1 MTIAAL
7 LHGRDENSIIGVSP
21 DMSVNDVLSLLA
33 DKRIGA
39 VPVIEREQ
47 VVGIMSERDMI
58 YGIRRE
64 GPVFLDRPV
73 KEAMTRAVISVASN
87 TSPLE
92 ALAMMTQR
100 RIRHLPVID
109 DGVLVGFVS
118 IGDLVKARMERIESE
133 AAALRE
139 YIQTV

>member
-7 LHGRDENSIIGVSP
+7 LHKREENSIISVAP
-21 DMSVNDVLSLLA
+21 DMAVNDVLSLLA

-39 VPVIEREQ
+39 VPVIQNKR

-64 GPVFLDRPV
+64 GPAFLDRPV
-73 KEAMTRAVISVASN
+73 SEAMTKAVITVTGS

-100 RIRHLPVID
+100 RIRHLPVVD
-109 DGVLVGFVS
+109 DGVLIGFVS
-118 IGDLVKARMERIESE
+118 IGDLVKARIERIESE

-139 YIQTV
+139 YIQTA

>member
-7 LHGRDENSIIGVSP
+7 LHKREENSIISVAP
-21 DMSVNDVLSLLA
+21 DMAVNDVLSLLA

-39 VPVIEREQ
+39 VPVIQNKR

-64 GPVFLDRPV
+64 GPAFLDRPV
-73 KEAMTRAVISVASN
+73 SEAMTKAVITVTGS
-87 TSPLE
+87 TSPLQ

-100 RIRHLPVID
+100 RIRHLPVVD
-109 DGVLVGFVS
+109 DGVLIGFVS
-118 IGDLVKARMERIESE
+118 IGDLVKARIERIESE

-139 YIQTV
+139 YIQTA

>member
-1 MTIAAL
+1 MTIAAI
-7 LHGRDENSIIGVSP
+7 LHRRSDNSVISVAP
-21 DMSVNDVLSLLA
+21 DMPVNDVLALLA

-39 VPVIEREQ
+39 VPVMENEQ

-58 YGIRRE
+58 YGIRRD
-64 GPVFLDRPV
+64 GPAFLDRPV
-73 KEAMTRAVISVASN
+73 REAMTTTVITVDST

-100 RIRHLPVID
+100 RIRHLPVVD
-109 DGVLVGFVS
+109 GGVLVGFVS
-118 IGDLVKARMERIESE
+118 IGDLVKVRIERIESE
-133 AAALRE
+133 AAAMRE

>member
-7 LHGRDENSIIGVSP
+7 LQMRDESSIVSVAP
-21 DMSVNDVLSLLA
+21 DMAVNDVLSLLA

-39 VPVIEREQ
+39 VPVIENER

-64 GPVFLDRPV
+64 GPAFLDRPV
-73 KEAMTRAVISVASN
+73 SEVMTRAVITVTGN

-100 RIRHLPVID
+100 RIRHLPVVE
-109 DGVLVGFVS
+109 DGVLIGFVS

-139 YIQTV
+139 YIQTA

>member
-7 LHGRDENSIIGVSP
+7 LHGRDDNSIISVSP
-21 DMSVNDVLSLLA
+21 DMPVNDVLALLA

-39 VPVIEREQ
+39 VPVIEDEQ

-64 GPVFLDRPV
+64 GPAFLDRLV
-73 KEAMTRAVISVASN
+73 HEAMTRAVITIASD

-100 RIRHLPVID
+100 RIRHLPVVD
-109 DGVLVGFVS
+109 NGVLVGFVS
-118 IGDLVKARMERIESE
+118 IGDLVKVRMERIESE
-133 AAALRE
+133 AAAMRE
-139 YIQTV
+139 YIQTA

>member
-1 MTIAAL
+1 MTIATL
-7 LHGRDENSIIGVSP
+7 LRGRDEKNIISVSP
-21 DMSVNDVLSLLA
+21 GMPVIDVLALLA

-39 VPVIEREQ
+39 VPVIEGEQ

-64 GPVFLDRPV
+64 GPAFLDRPV
-73 KEAMTRAVISVASN
+73 SDAMTRAVITVSSD

-100 RIRHLPVID
+100 RIRHLPVVD
-109 DGVLVGFVS
+109 EGVLVGFVS
-118 IGDLVKARMERIESE
+118 IGDLVKVRMERIESE
-133 AAALRE
+133 AAAMRE
-139 YIQTV
+139 YIQTA

>member
-7 LHGRDENSIIGVSP
+7 LHKREENSIISVAP
-21 DMSVNDVLSLLA
+21 DMAVNDVLSLLA

-39 VPVIEREQ
+39 VPVIQNQR

-64 GPVFLDRPV
+64 GPAFLDRPV
-73 KEAMTRAVISVASN
+73 SEAMTKAVITVTGS

-100 RIRHLPVID
+100 RIRHLPVVD
-109 DGVLVGFVS
+109 DGVLIGFVS
-118 IGDLVKARMERIESE
+118 IGDLVKARIERIESE

-139 YIQTV
+139 YIQTA

>member
-7 LHGRDENSIIGVSP
+7 LQGRDDPSIISVSP
-21 DMSVNDVLSLLA
+21 DMPVNQLLSLLA
-33 DKRIGA
+33 EKRIGA
-39 VPVIEREQ
+39 VPVIRDEQ

-58 YGIRRE
+58 YGISRE
-64 GPVFLDRPV
+64 GPAFLDRQV
-73 KEAMTRAVISVASN
+73 HEAMTKAVITVTSN

-100 RIRHLPVID
+100 RIRHLPVVD

-118 IGDLVKARMERIESE
+118 IGDLVKVRMERIESE
-133 AAALRE
+133 AAAMRE
-139 YIQTV
+139 YIQTA